1 VFLFALYFLCMGSH
15 PYLFF
20 INKVFLLH
28 VDPTLFRYYQLMD
41 VHSFYKSM
49 VIEVVGKAQ
58 GLGCYHNEGDKVA
71 AEGGTLYFGDCL
83 I

>member
-1 VFLFALYFLCMGSH
+1 VFLFALYFLGMGSH

-20 INKVFLLH
+20 INKVFFLH
-28 VDPTLFRYYQLMD
+28 VDPAMFRYYQLMD
-41 VHSFYKSM
+41 VRSFYKSLA
-49 VIEVVGKAQ
+49 IKVVGKAQ
-58 GLGCYHNEGDKVA
+58 RLGCYHNEGAKVA